1 MMLDNYI
8 ILGMIEI
15 LPFSYYLV
23 TGQYNI
29 YSILIGLFAS
39 ICLIFGNLFMIY
51 AYTKGTAGP
60 VAGIV

>member
-8 ILGMIEI
+8 IIGFLEI

-23 TGQYNI
+23 TGQYKI
-29 YSILIGLFAS
+29 SSILIGLLSSF
-39 ICLIFGNLFMIY
+39 CFIFGNLFMTY
-51 AYTKGTAGP
+51 AYTKGIAGP